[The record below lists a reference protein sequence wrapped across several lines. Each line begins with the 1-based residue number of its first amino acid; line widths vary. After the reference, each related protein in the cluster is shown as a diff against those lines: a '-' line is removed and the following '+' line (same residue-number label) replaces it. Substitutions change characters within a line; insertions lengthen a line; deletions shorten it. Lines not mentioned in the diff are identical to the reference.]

1 MGILVMAFGLLDN
14 LHSISSHYHEKKRF
28 SRLQRVGYAQR
39 IGRTAVD
46 SRDFEYEVLD
56 LCIQGNSYAVRLED
70 LVRALSTHGAVMI
83 EELSR
88 EWKSFLGVP
97 CGLAQVSV
105 SGKGLNIE
113 LFNVGLYTT
122 SLFALRWVIE
132 SKERYAAIVKIP
144 EQPVM
149 PAWKDR
155 RISPEQQRLSAFA

>member
-1 MGILVMAFGLLDN
+1 MHNELDVRRLTAGISNTKCWTSVFRATLMQ
-14 LHSISSHYHEKKRF
+14 Y
-28 SRLQRVGYAQR
+28 
-39 IGRTAVD
+39 
-46 SRDFEYEVLD
+46 
-56 LCIQGNSYAVRLED
+56 RLED